1 MVLMRWMCL
10 LLLHQLVFATES
22 LKSGSFLIYFT
33 EGLMQLILDYHV
45 EQDEYCIINMRNLKV
60 KVTLNLKV
68 FKVVWTKARSTL
80 CAKSWAYFGFI
91 LNKNTYARRRLPLY
105 QRTSCRLVKTNLGY
119 AGSLTISVYTGSKE
133 YKSFK
138 SWMSSEIY

>member
-1 MVLMRWMCL
+1 MDVPAF
-10 LLLHQLVFATES
+10 LHQLVFATES

-68 FKVVWTKARSTL
+68 FKVV
-80 CAKSWAYFGFI
+80 
-91 LNKNTYARRRLPLY
+91 
-105 QRTSCRLVKTNLGY
+105 
-119 AGSLTISVYTGSKE
+119 
-133 YKSFK
+133 
-138 SWMSSEIY
+138 